1 MPLITP
7 AADAY
12 QAQAA
17 VAIPTQPA
25 RWIRYGLAVPWA
37 CWKLPIARRISVA
50 SRVAKTRN
58 TATFTCVDQR
68 SMYVLKIAKA
78 IMNQAIAFGRFAPA
92 SAPPKLFETTARTT
106 KMPSDI
112 QKPPYVEN
120 AVAPKT
126 FRLRNSHIPASN

>member
-12 QAQAA
+12 QAAAA
-17 VAIPTQPA
+17 VMIPTQPPQWTQPEFSCPCA
-25 RWIRYGLAVPWA
+25 SM
-37 CWKLPIARRISVA
+37 KLPITSRISVA
-50 SRVAKTRN
+50 SSVAKTTN
-58 TATFTCVDQR
+58 TATLTRVDHI
-68 SMYVLKIAKA
+68 SMYVLKIANA
-78 IMNQAIAFGRFAPA
+78 SRNQASAFGRFAPA
-92 SAPPKLFETTARTT
+92 SAPPKLFEVTARTT

-126 FRLRNSHIPASN
+126 FRL